1 MHYDVLKCT
10 IPNGCA
16 KHFPNH
22 SSDFVWC
29 LMKLPLKMSPPLKII
44 AVETIST
51 GQALRSH
58 GHTSLRLYDSS
69 FHYSSAVF
77 CGKCLYPA
85 FISNTTYLMLS
96 SH

>member
-22 SSDFVWC
+22 PSPDFVWF

-44 AVETIST
+44 AVAKVST

-58 GHTSLRLYDSS
+58 GHITQVVRQQLSLFLCSVVWRES
-69 FHYSSAVF
+69 VF
-77 CGKCLYPA
+77 IMHL
-85 FISNTTYLMLS
+85 FRTQHI
-96 SH
+96 